1 MRDVENELLAKKT
14 NETRMFEPKIQDP
27 LGDVIEIFDEPKPE
41 LKIQR
46 FLMSSQL
53 FSCQMKSKR
62 HKNE

>member
-27 LGDVIEIFDEPKPE
+27 LDDVIEIFDEPKPE

-53 FSCQMKSKR
+53 LSCQMKSKR

>member
-27 LGDVIEIFDEPKPE
+27 LDDVIEIFDEPKPE

>member
-27 LGDVIEIFDEPKPE
+27 LDDVIEIFDEPKPE

-53 FSCQMKSKR
+53 FSCQIKSKR